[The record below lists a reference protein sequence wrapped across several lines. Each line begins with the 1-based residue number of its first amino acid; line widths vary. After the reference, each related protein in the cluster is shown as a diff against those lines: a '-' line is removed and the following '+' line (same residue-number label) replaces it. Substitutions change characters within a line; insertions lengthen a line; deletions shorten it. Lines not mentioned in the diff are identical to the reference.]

1 MQILLDTHVFYWLL
15 VGSNDLRSRADLEHA
30 AVSGSLFVSPITC
43 WEIGMLASRG
53 RIHLEMTCTEWIEQA
68 LKAPGIS
75 LLQLAPQ
82 MAVEASYLPGDFHGD
97 PADRM
102 LVASARVGHLTL
114 ATRDAKILT
123 YGRQGH
129 VSVLPC

>member
-15 VGSNDLRSRADLEHA
+15 VGSNDLRSRSDLEQA

-53 RIHLEMTCTEWIEQA
+53 RIHLEMSCSAWIAQA
-68 LKAPGIS
+68 LRAPGIC
-75 LLQLAPQ
+75 LLELAPE
-82 MAVEASYLPGDFHGD
+82 MAVQASYLPGDFHGD

-102 LVASARVGHLTL
+102 LVASARVGCLTL

-123 YGRQGH
+123 YGKEGH
-129 VSVLPC
+129 VRVLAC